1 MTSKQLSKT
10 PLNSLSHHS
19 SRISD
24 SSQHKTMSKKQD
36 LNAINKN
43 KKFLKNSPSSSS
55 PSSSGSYL
63 NSSSS
68 GTSVRKDL
76 ATKEDKTSLEVFNN
90 ANFAYF
96 PNHISASIGDSFYT
110 GTASSFPCS
119 NNVQQQQNQQHLQ
132 QDPNHIY
139 YQNQGFFTPNNYNE
153 TYSSGAYSGQQ
164 IQHQQQSMQQHMQQQ
179 SHCYPGSQQQYYYYP
194 TPESSPDVQFQLLN
208 EAAVL
213 NAATQH
219 LLANSTSQ
227 SSFNLLPATNI
238 TNNFSNN
245 GINIAKRSVNSNDVS
260 ASSSNASSTSPSPSE
275 SAGKLGY
282 GNTGVFNYQNTNQ
295 IQVSDQ
301 SLPVAR
307 VPNPESQTL
316 TSPTQNAYQSY
327 STYPSQIQMES
338 ESVSTVSSNS
348 AKMSQNWY
356 LSAAAEAVAAQQ
368 NNSFN
373 YTATELSG
381 QSSPTVNSYSNFQQ
395 KF

>member
-1 MTSKQLSKT
+1 
-10 PLNSLSHHS
+10 
-19 SRISD
+19 
-24 SSQHKTMSKKQD
+24 
-36 LNAINKN
+36 
-43 KKFLKNSPSSSS
+43 
-55 PSSSGSYL
+55 
-63 NSSSS
+63 
-68 GTSVRKDL
+68 
-76 ATKEDKTSLEVFNN
+76 
-90 ANFAYF
+90 
-96 PNHISASIGDSFYT
+96 
-110 GTASSFPCS
+110 
-119 NNVQQQQNQQHLQ
+119 
-132 QDPNHIY
+132 
-139 YQNQGFFTPNNYNE
+139 
-153 TYSSGAYSGQQ
+153 
-164 IQHQQQSMQQHMQQQ
+164 MQQHMQQQ

-301 SLPVAR
+301 SLPGAR
-307 VPNPESQTL
+307 VSNPESQTL

-327 STYPSQIQMES
+327 SAYPSQIQMES
-338 ESVSTVSSNS
+338 ESASTLSINS

-381 QSSPTVNSYSNFQQ
+381 ESSPTVNSYRNFQQ